1 MLAKQCDS
9 PPVYDENMIT
19 NGTDTDRE
27 FGTIISYK
35 CDDGYWFNQFEL
47 NVTKYIYCA
56 PDKRWRGDTIEECSS
71 KCAG

>member
-1 MLAKQCDS
+1 M
-9 PPVYDENMIT
+9 YDENMIT
-19 NGTDTDRE
+19 NGTDTNRE